1 MLNLLSSRLR
11 KGVGQGLRWEENWD
25 NIALPVIN
33 ECLEKCKG
41 ESYIYCCDPGRFVGI
56 VVRIKTDVKHP
67 LTSLF

>member
-11 KGVGQGLRWEENWD
+11 KGVGKGLRWEENWD

-41 ESYIYCCDPGRFVGI
+41 ESCIFCCDPGRFVGI
-56 VVRIKTDVKHP
+56 E
-67 LTSLF
+67 